1 MKAFW
6 KVLGLTALAA
16 FVPVRIQKDEETGRK
31 KFQSLLLSVDVDTDE
46 EGNTV
51 DIGVNLG
58 EGVLTELGR
67 KAANNLRESEMFTD
81 DPAEAAVDPVELQA
95 AADEAQAAAD
105 DLKAAADEAQA
116 AADDLKA
123 AADEA
128 QAVADE
134 ASAADFD
141 PEF

>member
-6 KVLGLTALAA
+6 KALGVAALAA
-16 FVPVRIQKDEETGRK
+16 LVPVRYRKNEETGK
-31 KFQSLLLSVDVDTDE
+31 QTFQSLLLSVDVDTDQ
-46 EGNTV
+46 EGKTV

-67 KAANNLRESEMFTD
+67 KLAGAVRESEMFTD
-81 DPAEAAVDPVELQA
+81 DPAEAALDPEELQTVADDLQAAADEAQAAADELQA

-105 DLKAAADEAQA
+105 EATAD
-116 AADDLKA
+116 
-123 AADEA
+123 
-128 QAVADE
+128 
-134 ASAADFD
+134 DFD